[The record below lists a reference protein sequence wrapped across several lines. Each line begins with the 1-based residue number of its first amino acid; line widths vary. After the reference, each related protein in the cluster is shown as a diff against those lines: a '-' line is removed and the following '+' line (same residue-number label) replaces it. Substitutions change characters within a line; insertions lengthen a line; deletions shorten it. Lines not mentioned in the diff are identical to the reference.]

1 MPDVVTSLSVVVPV
15 FNEAGS
21 IAPLTAELHEVME
34 GLGVDYEILF
44 VDDGSIDATPA
55 RLAETKQRY
64 PRLRSLRHQICSG
77 QSAALRSGVEVA
89 VHPWIVTLDGDGQN
103 DPADIPRLITA
114 CAGGQDAAAVPPLI
128 TGVRH
133 KRRDSLFKRLCSRT
147 ANAVRRA
154 LLRDGTPDTG
164 CSLKL
169 FARETFLALPYFD
182 HMHRFL
188 AALFRDQGSA
198 IILVDVNHRPR
209 QTGISK
215 YGLGNRFGAGIIDLA
230 GVWWLLKRGNKPVI
244 EPEEYD
250 ND

>member
-1 MPDVVTSLSVVVPV
+1 MPNVVTSLSVVVPV

-34 GLGVDYEILF
+34 GLGMDYEILF
-44 VDDGSIDATPA
+44 VDDGSTDATPA
-55 RLAETKQRY
+55 RLTEAKQRY

-103 DPADIPRLITA
+103 DPADIPLLI
-114 CAGGQDAAAVPPLI
+114 AAFTPTTNGAPPLV
-128 TGVRH
+128 TGVRR

-147 ANAVRRA
+147 ANTVRRA

-164 CSLKL
+164 CALKL
-169 FARETFLALPYFD
+169 FARKTFLALPYFD

-198 IILVDVNHRPR
+198 IILVDVTHRPR

>member
-1 MPDVVTSLSVVVPV
+1 MPDAVTSLSVVVPV

-34 GLGVDYEILF
+34 GLGMDYEILF
-44 VDDGSIDATPA
+44 VDDGSTDSTPL
-55 RLAETKQRY
+55 RLAEAKQRY

-103 DPADIPRLITA
+103 DPADIPLLI
-114 CAGGQDAAAVPPLI
+114 AAFTPTTNGAPPLV
-128 TGVRH
+128 TGVRR
-133 KRRDSLFKRLCSRT
+133 KRRDSLFKQLCSRT
-147 ANAVRRA
+147 ANAVRRT

-169 FARETFLALPYFD
+169 FARETFLALPYFN

-198 IILVDVNHRPR
+198 IILVDVTHRPR

>member
-1 MPDVVTSLSVVVPV
+1 MPDAVTSLSVVVPV

-44 VDDGSIDATPA
+44 VDDGSTDSTPS
-55 RLAETKQRY
+55 RLAEAKQRY
-64 PRLRSLRHQICSG
+64 PRLCSLRHQICSG
-77 QSAALRSGVEVA
+77 QSAAIRSGVEVA

-103 DPADIPRLITA
+103 DPADIPLLI
-114 CAGGQDAAAVPPLI
+114 AAFTPTTNGAPPLV
-128 TGVRH
+128 TGVRR
-133 KRRDSLFKRLCSRT
+133 KRRDSLFKQLCSRT
-147 ANAVRRA
+147 ANAVRRT

-198 IILVDVNHRPR
+198 IILVDVTHRPR

-215 YGLGNRFGAGIIDLA
+215 YGLGNRFSAGIIDLA

>member
-1 MPDVVTSLSVVVPV
+1 MPDAVTSLSVVVPV

-44 VDDGSIDATPA
+44 VDDGSTDATPA
-55 RLAETKQRY
+55 RLAEAKLHY
-64 PRLRSLRHQICSG
+64 PRLRSLRHHACRG

-103 DPADIPRLITA
+103 DPADIPLLI
-114 CAGGQDAAAVPPLI
+114 AAFTPTTNGAPPLV

-133 KRRDSLFKRLCSRT
+133 KRRDSLFKRLCSRI

-169 FARETFLALPYFD
+169 FARETFLALPYFN

-198 IILVDVNHRPR
+198 IILVDVTHRPR

>member
-34 GLGVDYEILF
+34 GLGMDYEILF
-44 VDDGSIDATPA
+44 VDDGSTDSTPS
-55 RLAETKQRY
+55 RLAEAKQRY

-77 QSAALRSGVEVA
+77 QSASLRSGTA
-89 VHPWIVTLDGDGQN
+89 AAAHPWIITLDGDGQN
-103 DPADIPRLITA
+103 DPADIPLLIAAFTPTA
-114 CAGGQDAAAVPPLI
+114 NGAPPLV
-128 TGVRH
+128 TGVRR

-147 ANAVRRA
+147 ANTVRRT

-169 FARETFLALPYFD
+169 FARETFLALPYFN
-182 HMHRFL
+182 HMPRFL

-198 IILVDVNHRPR
+198 IVLVDVNHRPR

-215 YGLGNRFGAGIIDLA
+215 YGLGNRFGTGILDLA

>member
-1 MPDVVTSLSVVVPV
+1 MPDAVTSLSVVVPV

-34 GLGVDYEILF
+34 GLGMDYEILF
-44 VDDGSIDATPA
+44 VDDGSTDSTPS
-55 RLAETKQRY
+55 RLAEAKQRY

-103 DPADIPRLITA
+103 DPADIPLLI
-114 CAGGQDAAAVPPLI
+114 AAFTPTTNGAPPLV
-128 TGVRH
+128 TGVRR

-147 ANAVRRA
+147 ANTVRRA

>member
-1 MPDVVTSLSVVVPV
+1 MPDAVTSLSVVVPV

-44 VDDGSIDATPA
+44 VDDGSTDSTPS
-55 RLAETKQRY
+55 RLAEAKQRY
-64 PRLRSLRHQICSG
+64 PRLCSLRHQICSG
-77 QSAALRSGVEVA
+77 QSAAIRSGVEVA

-103 DPADIPRLITA
+103 DPADIPLLI
-114 CAGGQDAAAVPPLI
+114 AAFTPTTNGAPPLV
-128 TGVRH
+128 TGVRR
-133 KRRDSLFKRLCSRT
+133 KRRDSLFKQLCSRT
-147 ANAVRRA
+147 ANAVRRT

-188 AALFRDQGSA
+188 ATLFRDQGSA
-198 IILVDVNHRPR
+198 IILVDVTHRPR

>member
-1 MPDVVTSLSVVVPV
+1 MPDAVTSLSVVVPV

-34 GLGVDYEILF
+34 GLGMDYEILF
-44 VDDGSIDATPA
+44 VDDGSTDSTPS

-103 DPADIPRLITA
+103 DPADIPLLI
-114 CAGGQDAAAVPPLI
+114 AAFTPTTNGAPPLV

-133 KRRDSLFKRLCSRT
+133 KRRDSLFKQLCSRT
-147 ANAVRRA
+147 ANAVRRT

-169 FARETFLALPYFD
+169 FARETFLALPYFN

-198 IILVDVNHRPR
+198 IILVDVTHRPR

>member
-1 MPDVVTSLSVVVPV
+1 MPDAVTSLSVVVPV

-34 GLGVDYEILF
+34 GLGMDYEILF
-44 VDDGSIDATPA
+44 VDDGSTDSTPS
-55 RLAETKQRY
+55 RLAEAKQRY

-77 QSAALRSGVEVA
+77 QSAAIRSGVEVA

-103 DPADIPRLITA
+103 DPADIPLLI
-114 CAGGQDAAAVPPLI
+114 AAFTPTTNGAPPLV
-128 TGVRH
+128 TGVRR
-133 KRRDSLFKRLCSRT
+133 KRRDSLFKQLCSRT
-147 ANAVRRA
+147 ANAVRRT

-198 IILVDVNHRPR
+198 IILVDVTHRPR

-215 YGLGNRFGAGIIDLA
+215 YGLGNRFSAGIIDLA

>member
-1 MPDVVTSLSVVVPV
+1 MPDAVTSLSVVVPV

-34 GLGVDYEILF
+34 GLGMDYEILF
-44 VDDGSIDATPA
+44 VDDGSTDSTPS

-103 DPADIPRLITA
+103 DPADIPLLI
-114 CAGGQDAAAVPPLI
+114 AAFTPTTNGAPPLV
-128 TGVRH
+128 TGVRR
-133 KRRDSLFKRLCSRT
+133 KRRDSLFKQLCSRT
-147 ANAVRRA
+147 ANAVRRT

-169 FARETFLALPYFD
+169 FARETFLALPYFN

-198 IILVDVNHRPR
+198 IILVDVTHRPR